1 MEKAEVDKGVL
12 QEEHKASVEYDGVV
26 VENVATKVSTQ

>member
-12 QEEHKASVEYDGVV
+12 QEEHKASEEYDDVA
-26 VENVATKVSTQ
+26 VENVVTKVSVQ